1 MRKKLIRW
9 ALRFNMT
16 RNRAVLLHIANLPP
30 TGTVSLTGDEEKLL
44 NLMVKLI
51 LPSQV
56 VTRNGKAV
64 YRLKSLDEMG
74 LWAVLETRRAE
85 DVIGRIEAW
94 TDEQYSP
101 KTVIDAAKLDKFIT
115 EQLEYADNL
124 EGVLFQSMDKG
135 DQNTFTGSDEVR
147 KAKNLLGLI
156 QVTAELFHCSFEDA
170 KKMNYSDA
178 ILAIAKKHDEVEK
191 EKRDAKKRQ
200 NKF

>member
-1 MRKKLIRW
+1 MIKRFRKYLLK
-9 ALRFNMT
+9 FNML

-30 TGTVSLTGDEEKLL
+30 SGNVMMTGDEEKLL
-44 NLMVKLI
+44 SLMVKLVK
-51 LPSQV
+51 PSQV

-74 LWAVLETRRAE
+74 LWTVLETRRAE
-85 DVIGRIEAW
+85 DAIGRIEAW
-94 TDEQYSP
+94 TDGQYSP

-124 EGVLFQSMDKG
+124 EGVLFQQMGKG
-135 DQNTFTGSDEVR
+135 DQNTFTGSDEIR

>member
-16 RNRAVLLHIANLPP
+16 RNRAVLLRIANLPP
-30 TGTVSLTGDEEKLL
+30 TGTVTLTGDEEKLL

-51 LPSQV
+51 SPSQV

-64 YRLKSLDEMG
+64 YRVKSIDEMG
-74 LWAVLETRRAE
+74 LWAVLEARRAE
-85 DVIGRIEAW
+85 DAVARIEAW
-94 TDEQYSP
+94 TGEEYTP
-101 KTVIDAAKLDKFIT
+101 KTVVDAAKLDKFIA
-115 EQLEYADNL
+115 EQLDYADKL
-124 EGVLFQSMDKG
+124 EQVLFQQMTNRDG
-135 DQNTFTGSDEVR
+135 NTFTGDEEIR

-156 QVTAELFHCSFEDA
+156 QITAELFHCSFEEA
-170 KKMNYSDA
+170 KKMNFTDA

>member
-1 MRKKLIRW
+1 MIKRFRKYLLK
-9 ALRFNMT
+9 FNML

-30 TGTVSLTGDEEKLL
+30 SGNVIMTGDEEKLL
-44 NLMVKLI
+44 SLMVKLVK
-51 LPSQV
+51 PSQV

-94 TDEQYSP
+94 TNEQYSP
-101 KTVIDAAKLDKFIT
+101 KTVIDAAKLDKFIA
-115 EQLEYADNL
+115 EQLDYADKL
-124 EGVLFQSMDKG
+124 EQVLFQQMSNSDG
-135 DQNTFTGSDEVR
+135 NTFTGDEEIR

-156 QVTAELFHCSFEDA
+156 QITAELFHCSFEEA
-170 KKMNYSDA
+170 KKMNFTDA

>member
-16 RNRAVLLHIANLPP
+16 RNRAVLLRIANLPP

-64 YRLKSLDEMG
+64 YRVKSIDEMG
-74 LWAVLETRRAE
+74 LWAVLEARRAE
-85 DVIGRIEAW
+85 DAVARIEAW
-94 TDEQYSP
+94 TSGEYTP
-101 KTVIDAAKLDKFIT
+101 KTVIDAAKLDKFIA
-115 EQLEYADNL
+115 EQLDYADKL
-124 EGVLFQSMDKG
+124 EQVLFQQMSNSDG
-135 DQNTFTGSDEVR
+135 NTFTGDEEIR
-147 KAKNLLGLI
+147 KAKNLMGLI
-156 QVTAELFHCSFEDA
+156 QITAELFHCSFEEA
-170 KKMNYSDA
+170 KKMNFTDA

>member
-16 RNRAVLLHIANLPP
+16 RNRAVLLRIANLPP
-30 TGTVSLTGDEEKLL
+30 TGTVTLTGDEEKLL
-44 NLMVKLI
+44 SLMVKLI

-64 YRLKSLDEMG
+64 YRVKSIDEMG
-74 LWAVLETRRAE
+74 LWAVLEARRAE
-85 DVIGRIEAW
+85 DAVTRIEAW
-94 TDEQYSP
+94 TSEEYTP
-101 KTVIDAAKLDKFIT
+101 KTVIDTAKLDKFIA
-115 EQLEYADNL
+115 EQLEYADKL
-124 EGVLFQSMDKG
+124 EKVLFQQIQKSDG
-135 DQNTFTGSDEVR
+135 NTFTGDEEIR

-156 QVTAELFHCSFEDA
+156 QITAELFHCSFEEA
-170 KKMNYSDA
+170 KKMNFTDA

>member
-16 RNRAVLLHIANLPP
+16 RNRAVLLRIANLPP

-64 YRLKSLDEMG
+64 YRVKSIDEMG
-74 LWAVLETRRAE
+74 LWAVLEARRAE
-85 DVIGRIEAW
+85 DAVARIEAW
-94 TDEQYSP
+94 TSEEYAP
-101 KTVIDAAKLDKFIT
+101 KTVIDAAKLDKFIA
-115 EQLEYADNL
+115 EQLEYADKL
-124 EGVLFQSMDKG
+124 EQVLFQQMSNSDG
-135 DQNTFTGSDEVR
+135 NTFTGDEEIR

-156 QVTAELFHCSFEDA
+156 QITAELFHCSFEEA
-170 KKMNYSDA
+170 KKMNFTDA

>member
-1 MRKKLIRW
+1 MIKRFRKYLLK
-9 ALRFNMT
+9 FNML

-30 TGTVSLTGDEEKLL
+30 SGNVMMTSDEEKLL
-44 NLMVKLI
+44 SLTVKLVK
-51 LPSQV
+51 PSQV

-64 YRLKSLDEMG
+64 YRVKSIDEMG
-74 LWAVLETRRAE
+74 LWAVLEARRAE
-85 DVIGRIEAW
+85 DAVARIEAW
-94 TDEQYSP
+94 TSEEYAP

-124 EGVLFQSMDKG
+124 EGVLFQSMGKG
-135 DQNTFTGSDEVR
+135 DGETFTGSDEVR

-200 NKF
+200 NKM

>member
-1 MRKKLIRW
+1 MRW
-9 ALRFNMT
+9 ALRFNML
-16 RNRAVLLHIANLPP
+16 RNRAVLLRIANLPP

-44 NLMVKLI
+44 NLMVKLVV
-51 LPSQV
+51 PSQV

-64 YRLKSLDEMG
+64 YRVKSLDEMG
-74 LWAVLETRRAE
+74 LWAVLEARRAE
-85 DVIGRIEAW
+85 DAIARIEAW
-94 TDEQYSP
+94 TNEEYSP
-101 KTVIDAAKLDKFIT
+101 KTVIDAAKLDKFIA

-124 EGVLFQSMDKG
+124 EGVLFQSMSKG

-156 QVTAELFHCSFEDA
+156 QITAELFHCSFEDA

-200 NKF
+200 NKM

>member
-1 MRKKLIRW
+1 ML
-9 ALRFNMT
+9 

-30 TGTVSLTGDEEKLL
+30 TGNVMMTGDEEKLL
-44 NLMVKLI
+44 SLMVKFVK
-51 LPSQV
+51 PSQV
-56 VTRNGKAV
+56 VTRDGKAI
-64 YRLKSLDEMG
+64 YRIKSLDEIG
-74 LWAVLETRRAE
+74 LWDVLETRRAE
-85 DVIGRIEAW
+85 DAIRRIEAW
-94 TDEQYSP
+94 TNEEYSP
-101 KTVIDAAKLDKFIT
+101 KTVIDAVKLDKFIA
-115 EQLEYADNL
+115 EQLENADNL
-124 EGVLFQSMDKG
+124 ESVLFQSMGKG

-200 NKF
+200 NKM

>member
-1 MRKKLIRW
+1 ML
-9 ALRFNMT
+9 

-30 TGTVSLTGDEEKLL
+30 TGNVMMTGDEEKLL
-44 NLMVKLI
+44 SLMVKLVK
-51 LPSQV
+51 PSQLA
-56 VTRNGKAV
+56 TRNGKAV
-64 YRLKSLDEMG
+64 YRVKSLDEMG
-74 LWAVLETRRAE
+74 LWDVLETRRAE

-94 TDEQYSP
+94 TGEEYSP

-124 EGVLFQSMDKG
+124 EGVLFQSMGRG

-156 QVTAELFHCSFEDA
+156 QVTAELFHCSFEEA

-200 NKF
+200 NKM

>member
-16 RNRAVLLHIANLPP
+16 RNRAVLLRIANLPP

-64 YRLKSLDEMG
+64 YRVKSIDEMG
-74 LWAVLETRRAE
+74 LWAVLEARRAE
-85 DVIGRIEAW
+85 DAVARIEAW
-94 TDEQYSP
+94 TSEQYSP
-101 KTVIDAAKLDKFIT
+101 KTVIDAAKLDKFIA
-115 EQLEYADNL
+115 EQLDDADKL
-124 EGVLFQSMDKG
+124 EQVLFQQMSSSDG
-135 DQNTFTGSDEVR
+135 NTFTGDEEIR

-156 QVTAELFHCSFEDA
+156 QITAELFHCSFEEA
-170 KKMNYSDA
+170 KKMNFTDA

>member
-16 RNRAVLLHIANLPP
+16 RNRAVLLRIANLPP

-64 YRLKSLDEMG
+64 YRVKSIDEMG
-74 LWAVLETRRAE
+74 LWAVLEARRAE
-85 DVIGRIEAW
+85 DAVARIEAW
-94 TDEQYSP
+94 TNGEYTP
-101 KTVIDAAKLDKFIT
+101 KTVIDAAKLDKFIA
-115 EQLEYADNL
+115 EQLDYADKL
-124 EGVLFQSMDKG
+124 EQVLFQQMSNSDG
-135 DQNTFTGSDEVR
+135 NTFTGDEEIR

-156 QVTAELFHCSFEDA
+156 QITAELFHCSFEEA
-170 KKMNYSDA
+170 KKMNFTDA

>member
-1 MRKKLIRW
+1 MIERFRKYLLK
-9 ALRFNMT
+9 FNMLH
-16 RNRAVLLHIANLPP
+16 NRAVLLRIANLPP
-30 TGTVSLTGDEEKLL
+30 SGNAMMTGDEEKLL
-44 NLMVKLI
+44 SHMVKLI
-51 LPSQV
+51 KPSQV
-56 VTRNGKAV
+56 VTRNGKAL

-74 LWAVLETRRAE
+74 LWAVLETRRAG
-85 DVIGRIEAW
+85 DAIRRIEAW

-115 EQLEYADNL
+115 KQLEYADSL
-124 EGVLFQSMDKG
+124 EGVLFQSMGKG

-156 QVTAELFHCSFEDA
+156 QVTAELFHCSFEEA

-191 EKRDAKKRQ
+191 EKRDAKRRQ
-200 NKF
+200 SKM

>member
-1 MRKKLIRW
+1 MRKRLIRW
-9 ALRFNMT
+9 ALRFKMT
-16 RNRAVLLHIANLPP
+16 RNRAVLLRIANLPP
-30 TGTVSLTGDEEKLL
+30 TGTVTLTGDEEKLL

-64 YRLKSLDEMG
+64 YRVKSIDEMG
-74 LWAVLETRRAE
+74 LWAVLEARRAE
-85 DVIGRIEAW
+85 DAVARIEAW
-94 TDEQYSP
+94 TGEEYTP
-101 KTVIDAAKLDKFIT
+101 KTVIDAAKLDKFIA
-115 EQLEYADNL
+115 EQLDYADKL
-124 EGVLFQSMDKG
+124 EQVLFQQMTNSDG
-135 DQNTFTGSDEVR
+135 NTFTGDEEIR

-156 QVTAELFHCSFEDA
+156 QITAELFHCSFEEA
-170 KKMNYSDA
+170 KKMNFTDA

>member
-16 RNRAVLLHIANLPP
+16 RNRAVLLRIANLPP
-30 TGTVSLTGDEEKLL
+30 TGTVTLTGDEEKLL

-56 VTRNGKAV
+56 VTRNSKAV
-64 YRLKSLDEMG
+64 YRVKSIDEMG
-74 LWAVLETRRAE
+74 LWAVLEARRAE
-85 DVIGRIEAW
+85 DAVARIEAW
-94 TDEQYSP
+94 TSGEYTP
-101 KTVIDAAKLDKFIT
+101 KTVIDAAKLDKFIA
-115 EQLEYADNL
+115 EQLDYADKL
-124 EGVLFQSMDKG
+124 EQVLFQQMSNSDG
-135 DQNTFTGSDEVR
+135 NTFTGDEEIR

-156 QVTAELFHCSFEDA
+156 QITAELFHCSFEEA
-170 KKMNYSDA
+170 KKMNFTDA

>member
-1 MRKKLIRW
+1 MRKKLMRW
-9 ALRFNMT
+9 ALRFSML
-16 RNRAVLLHIANLPP
+16 RNRAVLLRIANLPP

-44 NLMVKLI
+44 NLMVKLVK
-51 LPSQV
+51 PSQV
-56 VTRNGKAV
+56 VTRNGKGI
-64 YRLKSLDEMG
+64 YRVKSLDEMG

-94 TDEQYSP
+94 TNEEYSP
-101 KTVIDAAKLDKFIT
+101 KTVIDAAKLDKFIA

-124 EGVLFQSMDKG
+124 EGVLFQSMSKG

-156 QVTAELFHCSFEDA
+156 QITAELFHCSFEDA
-170 KKMNYSDA
+170 KKMNFTDA

>member
-16 RNRAVLLHIANLPP
+16 RNRAVLLRIANLPP

-64 YRLKSLDEMG
+64 YRVKSIDEMG
-74 LWAVLETRRAE
+74 LWAVLEARRAE
-85 DVIGRIEAW
+85 DAVARIEAW
-94 TDEQYSP
+94 TNEEYTP
-101 KTVIDAAKLDKFIT
+101 KTVIDAAKLDKFIA
-115 EQLEYADNL
+115 EQLDYADKL
-124 EGVLFQSMDKG
+124 EQVLFQQMSNSDG
-135 DQNTFTGSDEVR
+135 NTFTGDEEIR

-156 QVTAELFHCSFEDA
+156 QITAELFHCSFEEA
-170 KKMNYSDA
+170 KKMNFTDA

>member
-16 RNRAVLLHIANLPP
+16 RNRAVLLRIANLPP

-64 YRLKSLDEMG
+64 YRVKSIDEMG
-74 LWAVLETRRAE
+74 LWAVLEARRAE
-85 DVIGRIEAW
+85 DAVARIEAW
-94 TDEQYSP
+94 TGEEYTP
-101 KTVIDAAKLDKFIT
+101 KTVIDAAKLDKFIA
-115 EQLEYADNL
+115 EQLDYADKL
-124 EGVLFQSMDKG
+124 EQVLFQQMSSSDG
-135 DQNTFTGSDEVR
+135 NTFTGDEEIR

-156 QVTAELFHCSFEDA
+156 QITAELFHCSFEEA
-170 KKMNYSDA
+170 KKMNFTDA

>member
-1 MRKKLIRW
+1 MKKKLTRW

-16 RNRAVLLHIANLPP
+16 RNRAVLLRIANLPP
-30 TGTVSLTGDEEKLL
+30 TGTVTLTRDEEKLL

-64 YRLKSLDEMG
+64 YRVNSIDEMG
-74 LWAVLETRRAE
+74 LWAVLEARRAA
-85 DVIGRIEAW
+85 DAIGRIEAW
-94 TDEQYSP
+94 TSGGYTP
-101 KTVIDAAKLDKFIT
+101 KTVIDAAKLDKFIA
-115 EQLEYADNL
+115 EQLDYADKL
-124 EGVLFQSMDKG
+124 EQVLFQQMSKSDG
-135 DQNTFTGSDEVR
+135 NTFTGDEEIR

-156 QVTAELFHCSFEDA
+156 QITAELFHCSFEEA
-170 KKMNYSDA
+170 KKMNFTDA

>member
-16 RNRAVLLHIANLPP
+16 RNRAVLLRIANLPP

-64 YRLKSLDEMG
+64 YRVKSIDEMG
-74 LWAVLETRRAE
+74 LWAVLEARRAG
-85 DVIGRIEAW
+85 DAVARIEAW
-94 TDEQYSP
+94 TSGEYTP
-101 KTVIDAAKLDKFIT
+101 KTVIDAAKLDKFIA
-115 EQLEYADNL
+115 EQLDYADKL
-124 EGVLFQSMDKG
+124 EQVLFQQMSNSDG
-135 DQNTFTGSDEVR
+135 NTFTGDEEIR

-156 QVTAELFHCSFEDA
+156 QITAELFHCSFEEA
-170 KKMNYSDA
+170 KKMNFTNA

>member
-16 RNRAVLLHIANLPP
+16 RNRAVLLRIANLPP

-44 NLMVKLI
+44 NLMVRLI

-64 YRLKSLDEMG
+64 YRVKSIDEMG
-74 LWAVLETRRAE
+74 LWAVLEARRAE
-85 DVIGRIEAW
+85 DAVARIEAW
-94 TDEQYSP
+94 TSEEYTP
-101 KTVIDAAKLDKFIT
+101 KTVIDAAKLDKFIA
-115 EQLEYADNL
+115 EQLDYADKL
-124 EGVLFQSMDKG
+124 EQVLFQQMSSSDG
-135 DQNTFTGSDEVR
+135 NTFTGDEEIR

-156 QVTAELFHCSFEDA
+156 QITAELFHRSFEEA
-170 KKMNYSDA
+170 KKMNFTDA

-191 EKRDAKKRQ
+191 GKRDAKKRQ